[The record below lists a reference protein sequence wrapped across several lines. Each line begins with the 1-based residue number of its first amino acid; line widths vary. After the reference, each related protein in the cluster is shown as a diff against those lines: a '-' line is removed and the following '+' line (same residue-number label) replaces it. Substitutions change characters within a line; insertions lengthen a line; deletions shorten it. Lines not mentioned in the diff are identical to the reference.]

1 LHLPVVP
8 IQLEGVE
15 RVLHHSWHW
24 PRRGPVRAT
33 VGTPLRM
40 EGDDYAALT
49 RRVQDA
55 VVALQR
61 KPVEI
66 VRDAPDA
73 AA

>member
-1 LHLPVVP
+1 
-8 IQLEGVE
+8 
-15 RVLHHSWHW
+15 
-24 PRRGPVRAT
+24 
-33 VGTPLRM
+33 M